1 MTKLAI
7 RELRNNPLWSI
18 LGLIICFICFNTVFA
33 SLTNIGASVYQRKE
47 FEENINIDL
56 NNINH
61 LYFNNIEENEDYIA
75 RVNSFIKEIK
85 DRYAV
90 GRYDQT
96 GEYFLEIKD
105 NDKYININQ
114 KILNITGSK
123 YNKKPDISRVMYVD
137 EEIFNIIK
145 GINIEYDSDGKYT
158 PIYVSESFKETIPL
172 GTSLTSQIRKEQ
184 FEVCG
189 YIDNNLSFFDEN
201 DVIRFPLIS
210 LDGYFIAPL
219 PESYD
224 IDIMSTLSTLH
235 NVFVISDVDIREELK
250 VAASEYNLDIEV
262 ILLSEEYSQYKGE
275 EEYFVKSQTVLAV
288 FISIMALSSLISIFS
303 ADTLLK
309 KRDYGIYL
317 SNGCSRFDVL
327 RIIFNKIMII
337 VFSSIIISYSN
348 KYINLLRSDSV
359 SIRLFKNILIKSYIY
374 YSLPIVILL
383 ALVIVIISVI
393 IPAVKI
399 FSFEPHELISG
410 ENNR

>member
-1 MTKLAI
+1 MKLAI

-158 PIYVSESFKETIPL
+158 PIYVSESFKEIIPL

-262 ILLSEEYSQYKGE
+262 ILLSEEYSQYKDE
-275 EEYFVKSQTVLAV
+275 EEYFVKAQTVLAV

-317 SNGCSRFDVL
+317 SNGYSRFDVL

-374 YSLPIVILL
+374 YSLPMGILL

>member
-1 MTKLAI
+1 MKLAI

-158 PIYVSESFKETIPL
+158 PIYVSESFKEIIPS
-172 GTSLTSQIRKEQ
+172 GTLLTSQIRKEQ

-189 YIDNNLSFFDEN
+189 YIENNLSFFDEN

-262 ILLSEEYSQYKGE
+262 ILLSEEYSQYKDE
-275 EEYFVKSQTVLAV
+275 EEYFVKAQTVLAV

-317 SNGCSRFDVL
+317 SNGYSRFDVL

-374 YSLPIVILL
+374 YSLPMGILL

>member
-1 MTKLAI
+1 MKLAI

-61 LYFNNIEENEDYIA
+61 LYFNNIEENEDYIV

-158 PIYVSESFKETIPL
+158 PIYVSESFKEIIPL

-201 DVIRFPLIS
+201 DIIRFPLIS

-262 ILLSEEYSQYKGE
+262 ILLSEEYSQYKDE
-275 EEYFVKSQTVLAV
+275 EEYFVKAQTVLAV

-317 SNGCSRFDVL
+317 SNGYSRFDVL

-374 YSLPIVILL
+374 YSLPMGILL

>member
-1 MTKLAI
+1 MKLAI

-123 YNKKPDISRVMYVD
+123 YNKKPDISRVIYVD

-158 PIYVSESFKETIPL
+158 PIYVSESFKEIIPS
-172 GTSLTSQIRKEQ
+172 GTLLTSQIRKEQ

-250 VAASEYNLDIEV
+250 AAASEYNLDIEV
-262 ILLSEEYSQYKGE
+262 ILLSEEYSQYKDE
-275 EEYFVKSQTVLAV
+275 EEYFVKAQTVLAV

-317 SNGCSRFDVL
+317 SNGYSRFDVL

-374 YSLPIVILL
+374 YSLPMGILL

>member
-1 MTKLAI
+1 MKLAI

-61 LYFNNIEENEDYIA
+61 LYFNNIEENEDYIV

-158 PIYVSESFKETIPL
+158 PIYVSESFKEIIPL

-201 DVIRFPLIS
+201 DIIRFPLIS

-235 NVFVISDVDIREELK
+235 NVYVISDVDIREELK
-250 VAASEYNLDIEV
+250 AAASEYNLDIEV
-262 ILLSEEYSQYKGE
+262 ILLSEEYSQYKDE
-275 EEYFVKSQTVLAV
+275 EEYFVKAQTVLAV

-317 SNGCSRFDVL
+317 SNGYSRFDVL

-374 YSLPIVILL
+374 YSLPMGILL

>member
-1 MTKLAI
+1 MKLAI

-123 YNKKPDISRVMYVD
+123 YNKKPDISRVVYVD

-158 PIYVSESFKETIPL
+158 PVYVSESFKEIIPL

-201 DVIRFPLIS
+201 DIIRFPLIS

-262 ILLSEEYSQYKGE
+262 ILLSEEYSQYKDE
-275 EEYFVKSQTVLAV
+275 EEYFVKAQTVLAV

-317 SNGCSRFDVL
+317 SNGYSRFDVL

-374 YSLPIVILL
+374 YSLPMGILL

>member
-1 MTKLAI
+1 MKLAI

-75 RVNSFIKEIK
+75 RVNSFFKEIK

-158 PIYVSESFKETIPL
+158 PIYVSESFKEIIPL

-189 YIDNNLSFFDEN
+189 YIDNNLSFFNEN
-201 DVIRFPLIS
+201 DVIRFPLIL

-235 NVFVISDVDIREELK
+235 NVYVISDVDIREELK

-262 ILLSEEYSQYKGE
+262 ILLSEEYSQYKDE
-275 EEYFVKSQTVLAV
+275 EDYFGKAQTVLAI
-288 FISIMALSSLISIFS
+288 FISIMALSSLISMFS

-317 SNGCSRFDVL
+317 SNGYSRFDVL

-374 YSLPIVILL
+374 YSLPMGILL

>member
-1 MTKLAI
+1 MKLAI

-158 PIYVSESFKETIPL
+158 PIYVSESFKEIIPL
-172 GTSLTSQIRKEQ
+172 GTLLTSQIRKEQ

-262 ILLSEEYSQYKGE
+262 ILLSEEYSQYKDE
-275 EEYFVKSQTVLAV
+275 EDYFVKAQTVLAV

-317 SNGCSRFDVL
+317 SNGYSRFDVL

-374 YSLPIVILL
+374 YSLPMGILL

>member
-1 MTKLAI
+1 MKLAI

-123 YNKKPDISRVMYVD
+123 YNKKPDISRVIYVD

-158 PIYVSESFKETIPL
+158 PIYVSESFKEIIPL

-224 IDIMSTLSTLH
+224 IDIMSALSTLH

-262 ILLSEEYSQYKGE
+262 ILLSEEYSQYKDE
-275 EEYFVKSQTVLAV
+275 EEYFVKAQTVLAV

-317 SNGCSRFDVL
+317 SNGYSRFDVL

-374 YSLPIVILL
+374 YSLPMGILL

>member
-1 MTKLAI
+1 MKLAI

-47 FEENINIDL
+47 FEEDINIDL

-158 PIYVSESFKETIPL
+158 PIYVSESFKEIIPL

-224 IDIMSTLSTLH
+224 IDIMSILSTLH

-250 VAASEYNLDIEV
+250 AAASEYNLDIEV
-262 ILLSEEYSQYKGE
+262 ILLSEEYSQYKDE
-275 EEYFVKSQTVLAV
+275 EEYFVKTQTVLAV

-303 ADTLLK
+303 ADTLFK

-317 SNGCSRFDVL
+317 SNGYSRFDVL

-374 YSLPIVILL
+374 YSLPMGILL

-399 FSFEPHELISG
+399 SSFEPHELISG

>member
-1 MTKLAI
+1 MKLAI

-158 PIYVSESFKETIPL
+158 PIYVSESFKEIIPL

-235 NVFVISDVDIREELK
+235 NVYVISEVDIREELK
-250 VAASEYNLDIEV
+250 AAASEYNLDIEV
-262 ILLSEEYSQYKGE
+262 ILLSEEYSQYKDE
-275 EEYFVKSQTVLAV
+275 EDYFVKAQTVLAV
-288 FISIMALSSLISIFS
+288 FISIMALSSLISICS

-317 SNGCSRFDVL
+317 SNGYSRFDVL

-337 VFSSIIISYSN
+337 IFSSIIISYSN

-374 YSLPIVILL
+374 YSLPMGILL

>member
-1 MTKLAI
+1 MKLAI

-75 RVNSFIKEIK
+75 RVNGFIKEIK

-123 YNKKPDISRVMYVD
+123 YNKKPDISRVIYVD

-158 PIYVSESFKETIPL
+158 PIYVSESFKEIIPL

-250 VAASEYNLDIEV
+250 AAASEYNLDIEV
-262 ILLSEEYSQYKGE
+262 ILLSEEYSQYKDE
-275 EEYFVKSQTVLAV
+275 EEYFVKAQTVLAV

-317 SNGCSRFDVL
+317 SNGYSRFDVL

-374 YSLPIVILL
+374 YSLPMGILL

>member
-1 MTKLAI
+1 MKLAI

-158 PIYVSESFKETIPL
+158 PIYVSESFKEIIPL

-250 VAASEYNLDIEV
+250 VAESGYNLDIEV
-262 ILLSEEYSQYKGE
+262 MMLSEEYSQYKDE
-275 EEYFVKSQTVLAV
+275 EEYFVKAQTVLAV

-374 YSLPIVILL
+374 YSLPMGILL

>member
-1 MTKLAI
+1 MKLAI

-61 LYFNNIEENEDYIA
+61 LYFNNIEENEDYIV

-123 YNKKPDISRVMYVD
+123 YNKKPDISRVIYVD

-158 PIYVSESFKETIPL
+158 PIYVSESFKEIIPL

-235 NVFVISDVDIREELK
+235 NVYVISDVDIREELK

-262 ILLSEEYSQYKGE
+262 ILLSEEYSQYKDE
-275 EEYFVKSQTVLAV
+275 EEYFVKAQTVLAV
-288 FISIMALSSLISIFS
+288 FISIMALSSLISMFS

-317 SNGCSRFDVL
+317 SNGYSRFDVL
-327 RIIFNKIMII
+327 RIIFNKIMIM

-374 YSLPIVILL
+374 YSLPMGILL

>member
-1 MTKLAI
+1 MKLAI

-158 PIYVSESFKETIPL
+158 PIYVSESFKEIIPL

-250 VAASEYNLDIEV
+250 AAASEYNLDIEV
-262 ILLSEEYSQYKGE
+262 ILLSEEYSQYKDE
-275 EEYFVKSQTVLAV
+275 EEYFVKAQTVLAV

-317 SNGCSRFDVL
+317 SNGYSRFDVL

-359 SIRLFKNILIKSYIY
+359 SISLFKNILIKSYIY
-374 YSLPIVILL
+374 YSLPMGILL

>member
-1 MTKLAI
+1 MKLAI

-56 NNINH
+56 NSINH

-123 YNKKPDISRVMYVD
+123 YNKKPDISRVIYVD

-158 PIYVSESFKETIPL
+158 PIYVSESFKEIIPL

-250 VAASEYNLDIEV
+250 AAASEYNLDIEV
-262 ILLSEEYSQYKGE
+262 ILLSEEYSQYKDE
-275 EEYFVKSQTVLAV
+275 EEYFVKAQTVLAV

-317 SNGCSRFDVL
+317 SNGYSRFDVL

-374 YSLPIVILL
+374 YSLPMGILL

>member
-1 MTKLAI
+1 MKLAI

-158 PIYVSESFKETIPL
+158 PIYVSESFKEIIPL

-201 DVIRFPLIS
+201 DIIRFPLIS

-262 ILLSEEYSQYKGE
+262 ILLSEEYSQYKDE
-275 EEYFVKSQTVLAV
+275 EEYFVKAQTVLAV

-317 SNGCSRFDVL
+317 SNGYSRFDVL

-359 SIRLFKNILIKSYIY
+359 TIRLFKNILIKSYIY
-374 YSLPIVILL
+374 YSLPMGILL

>member
-1 MTKLAI
+1 MKLAI

-158 PIYVSESFKETIPL
+158 PIYVSESFKEIIPS
-172 GTSLTSQIRKEQ
+172 GTLLTSQIRKEQ

-262 ILLSEEYSQYKGE
+262 ILLSEEYSQYKDE
-275 EEYFVKSQTVLAV
+275 EEYFVKAQTVLAV

-317 SNGCSRFDVL
+317 SNGYSR
-327 RIIFNKIMII
+327 
-337 VFSSIIISYSN
+337 
-348 KYINLLRSDSV
+348 LLN
-359 SIRLFKNILIKSYIY
+359 F
-374 YSLPIVILL
+374 
-383 ALVIVIISVI
+383 
-393 IPAVKI
+393 
-399 FSFEPHELISG
+399 
-410 ENNR
+410 

>member
-1 MTKLAI
+1 MKLAI

-158 PIYVSESFKETIPL
+158 PIYVSESFKEIIPL

-210 LDGYFIAPL
+210 LDGYFVAPL

-235 NVFVISDVDIREELK
+235 NVYVISDVDIREELK

-262 ILLSEEYSQYKGE
+262 ILSSEEYSQYKDE
-275 EEYFVKSQTVLAV
+275 EDYFVKAQTVLAV

-317 SNGCSRFDVL
+317 SNGYSRFDVL

-374 YSLPIVILL
+374 YSLPMGILL

>member
-1 MTKLAI
+1 MKLAI

-47 FEENINIDL
+47 FEDNINIDL
-56 NNINH
+56 NNINQ

-158 PIYVSESFKETIPL
+158 PIYVSESFKEIMPL

-210 LDGYFIAPL
+210 LDGYFVAPL

-250 VAASEYNLDIEV
+250 AAASEYNLGIEV
-262 ILLSEEYSQYKGE
+262 ILLSEEYSQYKDE
-275 EEYFVKSQTVLAV
+275 EDYFVKAQTVLAV

-317 SNGCSRFDVL
+317 SNGYSRFDVL

-374 YSLPIVILL
+374 YSLPMGILL

>member
-1 MTKLAI
+1 MKLAI

-75 RVNSFIKEIK
+75 RVNGFIKEIK

-158 PIYVSESFKETIPL
+158 PIYVSESFKEIIPL

-250 VAASEYNLDIEV
+250 AAASEYNLDIEV
-262 ILLSEEYSQYKGE
+262 ILLSEEYSQYKDE
-275 EEYFVKSQTVLAV
+275 EEYFVKAQTVLAI
-288 FISIMALSSLISIFS
+288 FISIMALSSLISMFS

-317 SNGCSRFDVL
+317 SNGYSRFDVL

-374 YSLPIVILL
+374 YSLPMGILL

>member
-1 MTKLAI
+1 MKLAI

-158 PIYVSESFKETIPL
+158 PIYVSESFKEIIPL

-235 NVFVISDVDIREELK
+235 NVFVISDVDIREEL
-250 VAASEYNLDIEV
+250 
-262 ILLSEEYSQYKGE
+262 
-275 EEYFVKSQTVLAV
+275 
-288 FISIMALSSLISIFS
+288 
-303 ADTLLK
+303 
-309 KRDYGIYL
+309 
-317 SNGCSRFDVL
+317 
-327 RIIFNKIMII
+327 
-337 VFSSIIISYSN
+337 
-348 KYINLLRSDSV
+348 
-359 SIRLFKNILIKSYIY
+359 
-374 YSLPIVILL
+374 
-383 ALVIVIISVI
+383 
-393 IPAVKI
+393 
-399 FSFEPHELISG
+399 
-410 ENNR
+410 

>member
-1 MTKLAI
+1 MKLAI

-123 YNKKPDISRVMYVD
+123 YNKKPDISRVIYVD

-158 PIYVSESFKETIPL
+158 PIYVSESFKEIIPS
-172 GTSLTSQIRKEQ
+172 GTLLTSQIRKEQ

-262 ILLSEEYSQYKGE
+262 ILLSEEYSQYKDE
-275 EEYFVKSQTVLAV
+275 EEYFVKAQTVLAV

-317 SNGCSRFDVL
+317 SNGYSRFDVL

-374 YSLPIVILL
+374 YSLPMGILL

>member
-1 MTKLAI
+1 MKLAI

-158 PIYVSESFKETIPL
+158 PIYVSESFKEIIPL

-235 NVFVISDVDIREELK
+235 NVYVISDVDIREELK

-262 ILLSEEYSQYKGE
+262 ILLSEEYSQYKDE
-275 EEYFVKSQTVLAV
+275 EEYFVKAQTVLAV

-317 SNGCSRFDVL
+317 SNGYSRFDVL

-374 YSLPIVILL
+374 YSLPMGILL

-393 IPAVKI
+393 IPAIKI

>member
-1 MTKLAI
+1 MKLAI

-158 PIYVSESFKETIPL
+158 PVYVSESFKEIIPI
-172 GTSLTSQIRKEQ
+172 GTLLTSQIRKEQ

-201 DVIRFPLIS
+201 DIIRFPLIS

-235 NVFVISDVDIREELK
+235 NVYVISDVDIREELK

-262 ILLSEEYSQYKGE
+262 ILLSEEYSQYKDE
-275 EEYFVKSQTVLAV
+275 EEYFVKAQTVLAV

-317 SNGCSRFDVL
+317 SNGYSRFDVL

-374 YSLPIVILL
+374 YSLPMGILL

>member
-1 MTKLAI
+1 MKLAI

-123 YNKKPDISRVMYVD
+123 YNKKPDISRVIYVD

-158 PIYVSESFKETIPL
+158 PIYVSESFKEIIPS
-172 GTSLTSQIRKEQ
+172 GTLLTSQIRKEQ

-201 DVIRFPLIS
+201 DIIRFPLIS

-235 NVFVISDVDIREELK
+235 NVYVISDVDIREELK
-250 VAASEYNLDIEV
+250 AAASEYNLDIEV
-262 ILLSEEYSQYKGE
+262 MLLSEEYSQYKDE
-275 EEYFVKSQTVLAV
+275 EEYFVKAQTVLAV

-309 KRDYGIYL
+309 KRGYGIYL
-317 SNGCSRFDVL
+317 SNGYSRFDVL

-374 YSLPIVILL
+374 YSLPMGILL

>member
-1 MTKLAI
+1 MKLAI

-61 LYFNNIEENEDYIA
+61 LYFNNIEENEDYNA

-158 PIYVSESFKETIPL
+158 PIYVSESFKEIIPL

-250 VAASEYNLDIEV
+250 VAASEYNFDIEV
-262 ILLSEEYSQYKGE
+262 ILLSEEYSQYKDE
-275 EEYFVKSQTVLAV
+275 EDYFVKAQTVLAV

-317 SNGCSRFDVL
+317 SNGYSRFDVL

-374 YSLPIVILL
+374 YSLPMGILL

>member
-1 MTKLAI
+1 MKLAI

-56 NNINH
+56 NSINH

-158 PIYVSESFKETIPL
+158 PIYVSESFKEIIPS
-172 GTSLTSQIRKEQ
+172 GTLLTSQIRIK
-184 FEVCG
+184 
-189 YIDNNLSFFDEN
+189 L
-201 DVIRFPLIS
+201 
-210 LDGYFIAPL
+210 
-219 PESYD
+219 
-224 IDIMSTLSTLH
+224 
-235 NVFVISDVDIREELK
+235 EL
-250 VAASEYNLDIEV
+250 
-262 ILLSEEYSQYKGE
+262 YS
-275 EEYFVKSQTVLAV
+275 
-288 FISIMALSSLISIFS
+288 
-303 ADTLLK
+303 K
-309 KRDYGIYL
+309 K
-317 SNGCSRFDVL
+317 
-327 RIIFNKIMII
+327 
-337 VFSSIIISYSN
+337 
-348 KYINLLRSDSV
+348 
-359 SIRLFKNILIKSYIY
+359 
-374 YSLPIVILL
+374 
-383 ALVIVIISVI
+383 
-393 IPAVKI
+393 
-399 FSFEPHELISG
+399 
-410 ENNR
+410 

>member
-1 MTKLAI
+1 MKLAI

-158 PIYVSESFKETIPL
+158 PIYVSESFKEIIPL

-262 ILLSEEYSQYKGE
+262 MMLSEEYSQYKDE
-275 EEYFVKSQTVLAV
+275 EEYFVKAQTVLAV

-317 SNGCSRFDVL
+317 SNGYSRFDVL

-337 VFSSIIISYSN
+337 VFSSIIKSYSN

-374 YSLPIVILL
+374 YSLPMGILL

>member
-1 MTKLAI
+1 MKLAI

-158 PIYVSESFKETIPL
+158 PIYVSESFKEIIPL

-250 VAASEYNLDIEV
+250 AAASEYNLDIEV
-262 ILLSEEYSQYKGE
+262 ILLSEEYSQYKDE
-275 EEYFVKSQTVLAV
+275 EEYFVKAQTVLAV

-317 SNGCSRFDVL
+317 SNGYSRFDVL

-374 YSLPIVILL
+374 YSLPMGILL

>member
-1 MTKLAI
+1 MKLAI

-158 PIYVSESFKETIPL
+158 PIYVSESFKEIMPL

-224 IDIMSTLSTLH
+224 IDIMSALSTLH
-235 NVFVISDVDIREELK
+235 NVFVITDVDIREELK
-250 VAASEYNLDIEV
+250 AAASEYNLDIEV
-262 ILLSEEYSQYKGE
+262 ILLSEEYSQYKDE
-275 EEYFVKSQTVLAV
+275 EEYFVKAQTVLAV

-317 SNGCSRFDVL
+317 SNGYSRFDVL

-374 YSLPIVILL
+374 YSLPMGILL

>member
-1 MTKLAI
+1 MKLAI

-158 PIYVSESFKETIPL
+158 PIYVSESFKEIIPL

-262 ILLSEEYSQYKGE
+262 ILSSEEYSQYKDE
-275 EEYFVKSQTVLAV
+275 EDYFVKAQTVLAV

-317 SNGCSRFDVL
+317 SNGYSRFDVL

-374 YSLPIVILL
+374 YSLPMGILL

>member
-1 MTKLAI
+1 MKLAI

-123 YNKKPDISRVMYVD
+123 YNKKPDISRVIYVD

-158 PIYVSESFKETIPL
+158 PIYVSESFKEIIPL

-250 VAASEYNLDIEV
+250 AAASEYNLDIEV
-262 ILLSEEYSQYKGE
+262 ILLSEEYSQYKDE
-275 EEYFVKSQTVLAV
+275 EEYFVKAQTVLAV

-317 SNGCSRFDVL
+317 SNGYSRFDVL

-374 YSLPIVILL
+374 YSLPMGILL

>member
-1 MTKLAI
+1 MKLAI

-61 LYFNNIEENEDYIA
+61 LYFNNIGENEDYIA

-158 PIYVSESFKETIPL
+158 PIYVSESFKEIIPS
-172 GTSLTSQIRKEQ
+172 GTLLTSQIRKEQ

-235 NVFVISDVDIREELK
+235 NVYVISDVDIREELK

-262 ILLSEEYSQYKGE
+262 ILLSEEYSQYKDE
-275 EEYFVKSQTVLAV
+275 EEYFVKAQTVLAV

-317 SNGCSRFDVL
+317 SNGYSRFDVL

-374 YSLPIVILL
+374 YSLPMGILL

>member
-1 MTKLAI
+1 MKLAI

-61 LYFNNIEENEDYIA
+61 IYFNNIEENEDYIA

-158 PIYVSESFKETIPL
+158 PIYVSESFKEIIPL

-235 NVFVISDVDIREELK
+235 NVYVISEVDIREELK
-250 VAASEYNLDIEV
+250 AAASEYNLDIEV
-262 ILLSEEYSQYKGE
+262 ILLSEEYSQYKDE
-275 EEYFVKSQTVLAV
+275 EDYFVKAQTVLAV

-317 SNGCSRFDVL
+317 SNGYSRFDVL

-374 YSLPIVILL
+374 YSLPMGILL

>member
-1 MTKLAI
+1 MKLAI

-47 FEENINIDL
+47 FEENIYIDL

-123 YNKKPDISRVMYVD
+123 YNKKPDISRVIYVD

-158 PIYVSESFKETIPL
+158 PIYVSESFKEIIPL

-201 DVIRFPLIS
+201 DIIRFPLIS

-235 NVFVISDVDIREELK
+235 NVYVISDVDIREELK

-262 ILLSEEYSQYKGE
+262 ILLSEEYSQYKDE
-275 EEYFVKSQTVLAV
+275 EEYFVKAQTVLAV

-317 SNGCSRFDVL
+317 SNGYSRFDVL

-374 YSLPIVILL
+374 YSLPMGILL

>member
-1 MTKLAI
+1 MKLAI

-123 YNKKPDISRVMYVD
+123 YNKKPDISRVIYVD

-158 PIYVSESFKETIPL
+158 PIYVSESFKEIIPL

-262 ILLSEEYSQYKGE
+262 ILLSEEYSQYKDE
-275 EEYFVKSQTVLAV
+275 EEYFVKAQTVLAV

-317 SNGCSRFDVL
+317 SNGYSRFDVL

-374 YSLPIVILL
+374 YSLPMGILL

>member
-1 MTKLAI
+1 MKLAI

-123 YNKKPDISRVMYVD
+123 YNKKPDISRVIYVD

-158 PIYVSESFKETIPL
+158 PIYVSESFKEIIPS
-172 GTSLTSQIRKEQ
+172 GTLLTSQIRKEQ

-201 DVIRFPLIS
+201 DIIRFPLIS

-250 VAASEYNLDIEV
+250 AAASEYNLDIEV
-262 ILLSEEYSQYKGE
+262 ILLSEEYSQYKDE
-275 EEYFVKSQTVLAV
+275 EEYFVKAQTVLAV

-317 SNGCSRFDVL
+317 SNGYSRFDVL

-374 YSLPIVILL
+374 YSLPMGILL